1 LTPKALDKLF
11 LNTPYQPD
19 MVELTSN
26 FVPEAA
32 KSGTIEHI
40 VKLSVLGAEAEPGI
54 TISRLHRQADKI
66 IEESGIPYT
75 CVQVSS
81 CRTSIS
87 LAVVSDLR
95 VLFTFQQGIGTCQ
108 KKLLARD

>member
-1 LTPKALDKLF
+1 
-11 LNTPYQPD
+11 

-26 FVPEAA
+26 FVPEA
-32 KSGTIEHI
+32 GTIEHI

-75 CVQVSS
+75 CVQVGS
-81 CRTSIS
+81 CRTSSIS
-87 LAVVSDLR
+87 LVVVSDLR
-95 VLFTFQQGIGTCQ
+95 VLFTSQQGIGN
-108 KKLLARD
+108 LVFFDVRDIGAVGVKVLTD